1 MCSRWRICWPI
12 CWANKPCRWWIFGCR
27 REDCGL
33 CLGFMAE
40 QTLTRKTP
48 EQLRSYR
55 WYGRDELRSF
65 GHRSRAKQAGW
76 GAEDYVGKPII
87 GILNTWSDL
96 NSCHMHLRLTADA
109 VKRGVLQAGGHP
121 MEVPVMSVGE
131 MLTKPTTMFHRNFL
145 AMETEEVLRAH
156 PIDGAVLLGGCDK
169 STPGLLMG
177 AFSADIPVIYMPC
190 GPMMKG
196 NWRGT
201 TLGSG
206 SDVWKY
212 WDEKRAGN
220 LSWDEWCEIED
231 GIARSPGHCMT
242 MGTASTLTALAETLG
257 LVMPGASSIPAVD
270 SAHTRMAAAAGR
282 QVVENTWL
290 DRRPSTLVDRRSFE
304 NAIAVDMA
312 LGGSTN
318 AIVHLIA
325 MAGRLGIPLPL
336 ELFDEISR
344 KVPLL
349 ANIRP
354 AGKHLMEEFYLAGGL
369 TALLKGMESLL
380 HTDVPTVTGL
390 TLGENIADAII
401 HDEDVIRRLGNA
413 LQPDGGTAILRGNLC
428 PDGAVIKHAAAMPEL
443 CQHTGPALVFDSYP
457 VMKAAVEDMDLEVT
471 ADTVLILRNAG
482 PVGAPGMPEW
492 GQLPIPKK
500 LILQGVRDMV
510 RLSDCRMSGTSYGAC
525 VLHIAPESAVGGP
538 LALVQNG
545 DLIELDVANRRLQL
559 HVSDEELARRKE
571 AWQKPPVR
579 YHRGYP
585 KLFVEHVTQANEG
598 ADFDFLQHG
607 PALPEPEIY

>member
-1 MCSRWRICWPI
+1 MSSTSTPVL
-12 CWANKPCRWWIFGCR
+12 KS
-27 REDCGL
+27 
-33 CLGFMAE
+33 
-40 QTLTRKTP
+40 P
-48 EQLRSYR
+48 EQLRSWR

-76 GAEDYVGKPII
+76 GSEDYVGKPII

-96 NSCHMHLRLTADA
+96 NSCHMHLRLTAEA

-131 MLTKPTTMFHRNFL
+131 MLTKPTAMFHRNFL
-145 AMETEEVLRAH
+145 AMETEEVLRAN
-156 PIDGAVLLGGCDK
+156 PLDGAVLLGGCDK

-177 AFSADIPVIYMPC
+177 AFSMDIPVIYMPC

-196 NWRGT
+196 NWRGD

-206 SDVWKY
+206 SDVWRY

-220 LSWDEWCEIED
+220 LSWGEWCEIED

-282 QVVENTWL
+282 QIVENVWL
-290 DRRPSTLVDRRSFE
+290 DRKPSGIVTERSFE
-304 NAIAVDMA
+304 NAITVDMA

-336 ELFDEISR
+336 EKFDEISR

-349 ANIRP
+349 ANLRP
-354 AGKHLMEEFYLAGGL
+354 AGKYLMEEFFLAGGL
-369 TALLKGMESLL
+369 TALLNGMRELL
-380 HTDVPTVTGL
+380 HTDVATITGK
-390 TLGENIADAII
+390 TLGENIAHAII
-401 HDEDVIRRLGNA
+401 HNEDVIRTPKNP

-428 PDGAVIKHAAAMPEL
+428 PNGAVIKHAAATKEL
-443 CQHTGPALVFDSYP
+443 CTHKGPALVFDSYP
-457 VMKAAVEDMDLEVT
+457 EMKAAIEDMNLDVT
-471 ADTVLILRNAG
+471 KDTVLILRNAG

-500 LILQGVRDMV
+500 LIMQGIRDMV

-525 VLHIAPESAVGGP
+525 ALHIAPESAVGGP
-538 LALVQNG
+538 LALVKNG
-545 DLIELDVANRRLQL
+545 DLIELDVPNRKLHL
-559 HVSDEELARRKE
+559 HVSDEELEKRRA
-571 AWQKPPVR
+571 AWKPAPQR
-579 YHRGYP
+579 YQRGYA
-585 KLFVEHVTQANEG
+585 KLYVEHVTQADQG

-607 PALPEPEIY
+607 PAVPEPDIF

>member
-1 MCSRWRICWPI
+1 MSDSSAP
-12 CWANKPCRWWIFGCR
+12 
-27 REDCGL
+27 
-33 CLGFMAE
+33 
-40 QTLTRKTP
+40 RKTP
-48 EQLRSYR
+48 EDLRSYR

-76 GAEDYVGKPII
+76 GAEDYAGKPII

-109 VKRGVLQAGGHP
+109 VKRGILQAGGHP
-121 MEVPVMSVGE
+121 MEIPVMSVGE
-131 MLTKPTTMFHRNFL
+131 MLTKPTAMFHRNFL

-177 AFSADIPVIYMPC
+177 AFSADLPVIYMPC

-220 LSWDEWCEIED
+220 LSWEEWCEIED

-257 LVMPGASSIPAVD
+257 LTIPGASSIPAVD
-270 SAHTRMAAAAGR
+270 SAHTRTAAAAGR
-282 QVVENTWL
+282 QIIENVWL
-290 DRRPSTLVDRRSFE
+290 DRRPSRIVDERSFE

-318 AIVHLIA
+318 AIVHLVA
-325 MAGRLGIPLPL
+325 MAGRLGIKLPL
-336 ELFDEISR
+336 DKFDEISR
-344 KVPLL
+344 RVPLL

-354 AGKHLMEEFYLAGGL
+354 AGQHLMEEFYLAGGL
-369 TALLKGMESLL
+369 RALLNGMRELL
-380 HTDVPTVTGL
+380 HTDVPTITGQ
-390 TLGENIADAII
+390 TLGEDIAGAII
-401 HDEDVIRRLGNA
+401 HAPDVIRTPANP

-428 PDGAVIKHAAAMPEL
+428 PDGAVIKHAAATPHL
-443 CQHTGPALVFDSYP
+443 CTHTGPALVFDSYP
-457 VMKAAVEDMDLEVT
+457 EMKAAVEDMDLDVT
-471 ADTVLILRNAG
+471 PDTVLILRNAG

-525 VLHIAPESAVGGP
+525 ALHIAPESAVGGP
-538 LALVQNG
+538 LALVRNG
-545 DLIELDVANRRLQL
+545 DLITLDVPSRRLHL
-559 HVSDEELARRKE
+559 HVSDEELATRRA
-571 AWQKPPVR
+571 AWTPAPPR

-585 KLFVEHVTQANEG
+585 KLYVDHVTQANEG

-607 PALPEPEIY
+607 PALPEPEIF

>member
-1 MCSRWRICWPI
+1 MSEKTPS
-12 CWANKPCRWWIFGCR
+12 
-27 REDCGL
+27 
-33 CLGFMAE
+33 
-40 QTLTRKTP
+40 RKTP
-48 EQLRSYR
+48 EQLRSWR

-65 GHRSRAKQAGW
+65 GHRSRAKQNGW
-76 GAEDYVGKPII
+76 GNEDIVGKPVI

-121 MEVPVMSVGE
+121 MEIPVMSVGE
-131 MLTKPTTMFHRNFL
+131 MLTKPTAMFHRNFL
-145 AMETEEVLRAH
+145 AMETEEMLRAN

-177 AFSADIPVIYMPC
+177 AFSMDIPIIYMPC

-196 NWRGT
+196 NWRGE

-220 LSWDEWCEIED
+220 LSWGQWCEIED

-270 SAHTRMAAAAGR
+270 SGHTRTAAAAGR
-282 QVVENTWL
+282 QIVENVWL
-290 DRRPSTLVDRRSFE
+290 DRKPSGIVTERSFE

-336 ELFDEISR
+336 EKFDEISR

-349 ANIRP
+349 ANLRP
-354 AGKHLMEEFYLAGGL
+354 AGKYLMEEFFLAGGL
-369 TALLKGMESLL
+369 TALLNGMRELL
-380 HTDVPTVTGL
+380 HTDVATITGK
-390 TLGENIADAII
+390 TLGENIADSII
-401 HDEDVIRRLGNA
+401 HDEDVIRTPKNP

-428 PDGAVIKHAAAMPEL
+428 PNGAVIKHAAATKEL
-443 CQHTGPALVFDSYP
+443 CTHKGPALVFDSYP
-457 VMKAAVEDMDLEVT
+457 EMKAAIEDMDLDVT
-471 ADTVLILRNAG
+471 KDTVLILRNAG

-492 GQLPIPKK
+492 GQLPIPK
-500 LILQGVRDMV
+500 
-510 RLSDCRMSGTSYGAC
+510 
-525 VLHIAPESAVGGP
+525 
-538 LALVQNG
+538 
-545 DLIELDVANRRLQL
+545 
-559 HVSDEELARRKE
+559 
-571 AWQKPPVR
+571 
-579 YHRGYP
+579 
-585 KLFVEHVTQANEG
+585 
-598 ADFDFLQHG
+598 
-607 PALPEPEIY
+607 

>member
-1 MCSRWRICWPI
+1 MSSTP
-12 CWANKPCRWWIFGCR
+12 APVLKS
-27 REDCGL
+27 
-33 CLGFMAE
+33 
-40 QTLTRKTP
+40 P
-48 EQLRSYR
+48 EQLRSWR

-76 GAEDYVGKPII
+76 GSEDYVGKPII

-96 NSCHMHLRLTADA
+96 NSCHMHLRLTAEA

-131 MLTKPTTMFHRNFL
+131 MLTKPTAMFHRNFL
-145 AMETEEVLRAH
+145 AMETEEVLRAN
-156 PIDGAVLLGGCDK
+156 PLDGAVLLGGCDK

-177 AFSADIPVIYMPC
+177 AFSMDIPVIYMPC

-196 NWRGT
+196 NWRGD

-220 LSWDEWCEIED
+220 LSWGEWCEIED

-282 QVVENTWL
+282 QIVENVWL
-290 DRRPSTLVDRRSFE
+290 DRKPSGIVTERSFE
-304 NAIAVDMA
+304 NAITVDMA
-312 LGGSTN
+312 LGGSTT
-318 AIVHLIA
+318 AIVPLTA

-336 ELFDEISR
+336 EKFDEISR

-349 ANIRP
+349 ANLRP
-354 AGKHLMEEFYLAGGL
+354 AGKYLMEEFFLAGGL
-369 TALLKGMESLL
+369 TALLNGMRELL
-380 HTDVPTVTGL
+380 HTDVATISGK
-390 TLGENIADAII
+390 TLGENIAHAII
-401 HDEDVIRRLGNA
+401 HNEDVIRTPKNP

-428 PDGAVIKHAAAMPEL
+428 PNGAVIKHAAATKEL
-443 CQHTGPALVFDSYP
+443 CTHKGPALVFDSYP
-457 VMKAAVEDMDLEVT
+457 EMKAAVEDMNLDVT
-471 ADTVLILRNAG
+471 KDTVLILRNAG

-500 LILQGVRDMV
+500 LIMLGIRDMV
-510 RLSDCRMSGTSYGAC
+510 RLSDSRMSGTSYGTC
-525 VLHIAPESAVGGP
+525 VLHIAPESAIGGP
-538 LALVQNG
+538 LALVKNG
-545 DLIELDVANRRLQL
+545 DLIELDVPNRKLHL
-559 HVSDEELARRKE
+559 HVSDEELEKRRA
-571 AWQKPPVR
+571 AWKPAPQR
-579 YHRGYP
+579 YQRGYA
-585 KLFVEHVTQANEG
+585 KLYVEHVTQADQG

-607 PALPEPEIY
+607 PAVPEPDIF

>member
-1 MCSRWRICWPI
+1 MSE
-12 CWANKPCRWWIFGCR
+12 K
-27 REDCGL
+27 
-33 CLGFMAE
+33 
-40 QTLTRKTP
+40 TSTRKTP
-48 EQLRSYR
+48 EQLRSWR

-65 GHRSRAKQAGW
+65 GHRSRAKQNGW
-76 GAEDYVGKPII
+76 GNEDIVGKPII

-109 VKRGVLQAGGHP
+109 VKRGVFQAGGHP
-121 MEVPVMSVGE
+121 MEIPVMSVGE
-131 MLTKPTTMFHRNFL
+131 MLTKPTAMFHRNFL
-145 AMETEEVLRAH
+145 AMETEEMLRAN

-177 AFSADIPVIYMPC
+177 AFSMDIPVIYMPC

-196 NWRGT
+196 NWRGE

-220 LSWDEWCEIED
+220 LSWGEWCEIED

-282 QVVENTWL
+282 QIIENVWL
-290 DRRPSTLVDRRSFE
+290 DRKPSGIVTEKSFE

-336 ELFDEISR
+336 EKFDEISR

-349 ANIRP
+349 ANLRP
-354 AGKHLMEEFYLAGGL
+354 AGKYLMEEFFLAGGL
-369 TALLKGMESLL
+369 TALLNGMRELL
-380 HTDVPTVTGL
+380 HTDVATITGK

-401 HDEDVIRRLGNA
+401 HDEDVIRTPKNA

-428 PDGAVIKHAAAMPEL
+428 PNGAVIKHAAATKEL
-443 CQHTGPALVFDSYP
+443 CTHKGPALVFDSYP
-457 VMKAAVEDMDLEVT
+457 AMKAAIEDMNLDVT
-471 ADTVLILRNAG
+471 KDTVLILRNAG

-500 LILQGVRDMV
+500 LILQGIRDMV

-525 VLHIAPESAVGGP
+525 ALHIAPESAVGGP
-538 LALVQNG
+538 LALVKNG
-545 DLIELDVANRRLQL
+545 DLIELDVPNRKLHL
-559 HVSDEELARRKE
+559 HVSDEELEKRRA
-571 AWQKPPVR
+571 AWKPAPQR
-579 YHRGYP
+579 YHRGYA
-585 KLFVEHVTQANEG
+585 KLYVEHVTQADQG

-607 PALPEPEIY
+607 PAVPEPDIF

>member
-1 MCSRWRICWPI
+1 MP
-12 CWANKPCRWWIFGCR
+12 
-27 REDCGL
+27 DL
-33 CLGFMAE
+33 CPA
-40 QTLTRKTP
+40 RKTP

-76 GAEDYVGKPII
+76 GAEDYAGKPII

-109 VKRGVLQAGGHP
+109 VKRGILQAGGHP
-121 MEVPVMSVGE
+121 MEIPVMSVGE
-131 MLTKPTTMFHRNFL
+131 MLTKPTAMFHRNFL

-177 AFSADIPVIYMPC
+177 AFSADLPIIYMPC

-196 NWRGT
+196 NFRGE

-206 SDVWKY
+206 TDVWKY

-220 LSWDEWCEIED
+220 LSWGEWCEIED

-257 LVMPGASSIPAVD
+257 LTLPGASSIPAVD
-270 SAHTRMAAAAGR
+270 SAHARTAAAAGR
-282 QVVENTWL
+282 QIVENTWL
-290 DRRPSTLVDRRSFE
+290 DRKPSALVDRRSFE
-304 NAIAVDMA
+304 NAIAADMA

-318 AIVHLIA
+318 AIVHLVA
-325 MAGRLGIPLPL
+325 MAGRLGIELPL
-336 ELFDEISR
+336 DLFDEISR
-344 KVPLL
+344 RVPLL

-354 AGKHLMEEFYLAGGL
+354 AGQYLMEEFYLAGGL
-369 TALLKGMESLL
+369 PALLNGMKTLL
-380 HTDVPTVTGL
+380 HTDVPTVTGK
-390 TLGENIADAII
+390 TLGENIAGAAI
-401 HDEDVIRRLGNA
+401 HRPDVIRTPDNP

-428 PDGAVIKHAAAMPEL
+428 PHGAVIKHAAATPAL
-443 CQHTGPALVFDSYP
+443 LTHTGPALVFDSYP
-457 VMKAAVEDMDLEVT
+457 AMKAAVEDPDLNVT
-471 ADTVLILRNAG
+471 PDTVLILRNAG

-500 LILQGVRDMV
+500 LIFQGVRDMV

-525 VLHIAPESAVGGP
+525 ALHIAPESAIGGP

-545 DLIELDVANRRLQL
+545 DLITLDVPNRKLHL
-559 HVSDEELARRKE
+559 HVSDEDLAARR
-571 AWQKPPVR
+571 AHWQPAPPR

-585 KLFVEHVTQANEG
+585 KLYVEHVTQAHEG

-607 PALPEPEIY
+607 PPLPEPEIF

>member
-1 MCSRWRICWPI
+1 MSPP
-12 CWANKPCRWWIFGCR
+12 AVP
-27 REDCGL
+27 
-33 CLGFMAE
+33 A
-40 QTLTRKTP
+40 RKTP
-48 EQLRSYR
+48 EQLRSWR

-65 GHRSRAKQAGW
+65 GHRSRAKQNGW
-76 GAEDYVGKPII
+76 GNEDIAGKPVI

-109 VKRGVLQAGGHP
+109 VKRGVFQAGGHP
-121 MEVPVMSVGE
+121 MEIPVMSVGE
-131 MLTKPTTMFHRNFL
+131 MLTKPTAMFHRNFL
-145 AMETEEVLRAH
+145 AMETEEMLRAN

-177 AFSADIPVIYMPC
+177 AFSMDIPVIYMPC

-196 NWRGT
+196 NWRGE

-220 LSWDEWCEIED
+220 LSWGEWCEIED

-282 QVVENTWL
+282 QIIENVWL
-290 DRRPSTLVDRRSFE
+290 DRKPSGIVTGKSFE

-336 ELFDEISR
+336 EKFDEISR

-349 ANIRP
+349 ANLRP
-354 AGKHLMEEFYLAGGL
+354 AGKYLMEEFFLAGGL
-369 TALLKGMESLL
+369 TALLNGMRELL
-380 HTDVPTVTGL
+380 HTDVATITGK
-390 TLGENIADAII
+390 TLGENIAEAII
-401 HDEDVIRRLGNA
+401 HNEDVIRTPKNP

-428 PDGAVIKHAAAMPEL
+428 PNGAVIKHAAATKEL
-443 CQHTGPALVFDSYP
+443 CTHKGPALVFDSYP
-457 VMKAAVEDMDLEVT
+457 DMKAAIEDMNLDVT
-471 ADTVLILRNAG
+471 KDTVLILRNAG

-525 VLHIAPESAVGGP
+525 ALHIAPESAVGGP
-538 LALVQNG
+538 LALVKNG
-545 DLIELDVANRRLQL
+545 DLIELDVPNRKLHL
-559 HVSDEELARRKE
+559 HVSDEELEKRRA
-571 AWQKPPVR
+571 AWKPAPQR
-579 YHRGYP
+579 YHRGYA
-585 KLFVEHVTQANEG
+585 KLFVEHVTQADQG
-598 ADFDFLQHG
+598 MDFDFLQHG
-607 PALPEPEIY
+607 PAVPEPDIF

>member
-1 MCSRWRICWPI
+1 
-12 CWANKPCRWWIFGCR
+12 
-27 REDCGL
+27 
-33 CLGFMAE
+33 
-40 QTLTRKTP
+40 
-48 EQLRSYR
+48 
-55 WYGRDELRSF
+55 
-65 GHRSRAKQAGW
+65 
-76 GAEDYVGKPII
+76 
-87 GILNTWSDL
+87 
-96 NSCHMHLRLTADA
+96 
-109 VKRGVLQAGGHP
+109 
-121 MEVPVMSVGE
+121 MEIPVMSVGE
-131 MLTKPTTMFHRNFL
+131 MLTKPTAMFHRNFL
-145 AMETEEVLRAH
+145 AMETEEMLRAN

-177 AFSADIPVIYMPC
+177 AFSMDIPIIYMPC

-196 NWRGT
+196 NWRGE

-220 LSWDEWCEIED
+220 LSWGQWCEIED

-270 SAHTRMAAAAGR
+270 SGHTRTAAAAGR
-282 QVVENTWL
+282 QIVENVWL
-290 DRRPSTLVDRRSFE
+290 DRKPSGIVTERSFE

-336 ELFDEISR
+336 EKFDEISR

-349 ANIRP
+349 ANLRP
-354 AGKHLMEEFYLAGGL
+354 AGKYLMEEFFLAGGL
-369 TALLKGMESLL
+369 TALLNGMRELL
-380 HTDVPTVTGL
+380 HTDVATITGK
-390 TLGENIADAII
+390 TLGENIADSII
-401 HDEDVIRRLGNA
+401 HDEDVIRTPKNP

-428 PDGAVIKHAAAMPEL
+428 PNGAVIKHAAATKEL
-443 CQHTGPALVFDSYP
+443 CTHTGPALVFDSYP
-457 VMKAAVEDMDLEVT
+457 EMKAAIEDMDLDVT
-471 ADTVLILRNAG
+471 KDTVLILRNAG

-500 LILQGVRDMV
+500 LILQGIRDMV

-525 VLHIAPESAVGGP
+525 ALHISPESAVGGP
-538 LALVQNG
+538 LALVKNG
-545 DLIELDVANRRLQL
+545 DLIELDVPNRKLHL
-559 HVSDEELARRKE
+559 HVSDEELEKRRA
-571 AWQKPPVR
+571 AWKPAPQR
-579 YHRGYP
+579 YHRGYA
-585 KLFVEHVTQANEG
+585 KLFVEHVTQADQG

-607 PALPEPEIY
+607 PAVPEPDIF

>member
-1 MCSRWRICWPI
+1 MP
-12 CWANKPCRWWIFGCR
+12 
-27 REDCGL
+27 
-33 CLGFMAE
+33 
-40 QTLTRKTP
+40 TLMTRKTP
-48 EQLRSYR
+48 EQLRSWR

-76 GAEDYVGKPII
+76 AAEDYVGKPII
-87 GILNTWSDL
+87 GILNSWSEQ
-96 NSCHMHLRLTADA
+96 NSCHIHLKLTADA
-109 VKRGVLQAGGHP
+109 VRRGILQAGGHP
-121 MEVPVMSVGE
+121 MEIPVLSVGE
-131 MLTKPTTMFHRNFL
+131 MLTKPTAMFHRNLL
-145 AMETEEVLRAH
+145 AMETEEVLRAN
-156 PIDGAVLLGGCDK
+156 PLDGAVLLGGCDK

-177 AFSADIPVIYMPC
+177 AFSMDIPVIYMPC

-220 LSWDEWCEIED
+220 LSWEEWCEIED
-231 GIARSPGHCMT
+231 GIARGPGHCMT

-270 SAHTRMAAAAGR
+270 SAHTRIAAAAGR
-282 QVVENTWL
+282 QMVENVWM
-290 DRRPSTLVDRRSFE
+290 DRRPSTIVSERSFE

-336 ELFDEISR
+336 EKFDEISR
-344 KVPLL
+344 RVPLL
-349 ANIRP
+349 ANLRP
-354 AGKHLMEEFYLAGGL
+354 AGKYLMEEFFLAGGIK
-369 TALLKGMESLL
+369 ALLNAMRDLL
-380 HTDVPTVTGL
+380 DMQVPTITGL
-390 TLGENIADAII
+390 TLGENVAGCEIYDA
-401 HDEDVIRRLGNA
+401 DVIRTTANP
-413 LQPDGGTAILRGNLC
+413 LQADGGTAILRGNLC
-428 PDGAVIKHAAAMPEL
+428 PDGAVIKHAAATPEL

-457 VMKAAVEDMDLEVT
+457 EMKAKIDDPDLDVT
-471 ADTVLILRNAG
+471 QDTVLVLRNAG

-500 LILQGVRDMV
+500 LLMQGIRDLV

-538 LALVQNG
+538 LALVKTG
-545 DLIELDVANRRLQL
+545 DRIELDVKNRRLHL
-559 HVSDEELARRKE
+559 HVSDEELAQRRA
-571 AWQKPPVR
+571 AWKPAPPR
-579 YHRGYP
+579 YHRGYA
-585 KLFVEHVTQANEG
+585 KLYVEHVTQANEG

-607 PALPEPEIY
+607 PAVPEPEIF

>member
-1 MCSRWRICWPI
+1 MTS
-12 CWANKPCRWWIFGCR
+12 
-27 REDCGL
+27 
-33 CLGFMAE
+33 
-40 QTLTRKTP
+40 QTTPKTP
-48 EQLRSYR
+48 EQLRSWR

-65 GHRSRAKQAGW
+65 GHRSRAKQNGW
-76 GAEDYVGKPII
+76 GTEDIVGKPVI

-96 NSCHMHLRLTADA
+96 NSCHMHLRLSADA
-109 VKRGVLQAGGHP
+109 VKRGILQAGGHP
-121 MEVPVMSVGE
+121 MEIPVMSAGE
-131 MLTKPTTMFHRNFL
+131 MLTKPTAMFHRNFL
-145 AMETEEVLRAH
+145 AMETEEMLRAN

-177 AFSADIPVIYMPC
+177 AFSMDIPVIYMPC

-196 NWRGT
+196 NWRGE

-220 LSWDEWCEIED
+220 LSWEQWCEIED

-257 LVMPGASSIPAVD
+257 LCIPGASSIPAVD
-270 SAHTRMAAAAGR
+270 SAHTRTAAAAGR
-282 QVVENTWL
+282 QIVENVWL
-290 DRRPSTLVDRRSFE
+290 DRKPSGIVTERSFE

-325 MAGRLGIPLPL
+325 MAGRLGIKLPL
-336 ELFDEISR
+336 EKFDEISR
-344 KVPLL
+344 QVPLL
-349 ANIRP
+349 ANMRP
-354 AGKHLMEEFYLAGGL
+354 AGKYLMEEFYLAGGL
-369 TALLKGMESLL
+369 QALLNGMRELL
-380 HTDVPTVTGL
+380 HTDVPTITGK
-390 TLGENIADAII
+390 TLGEDIADAII
-401 HDEDVIRRLGNA
+401 HNEDVIRTPKNP

-428 PDGAVIKHAAAMPEL
+428 PNGAVIKHAAATKEL
-443 CQHTGPALVFDSYP
+443 CTHTGPALVFDSYP
-457 VMKAAVEDMDLEVT
+457 AMKACIDDMNLDVT
-471 ADTVLILRNAG
+471 KDTVLILRGAG

-500 LILQGVRDMV
+500 LIMQGIRDMV
-510 RLSDCRMSGTSYGAC
+510 RLTDCRMSGTSYGAC

-538 LALVQNG
+538 LALVKTG
-545 DLIELDVANRRLQL
+545 DLIELDVPNRKLHL
-559 HVSDEELARRKE
+559 HVSDEELEQRR
-571 AWQKPPVR
+571 ASWKPAPTR
-579 YHRGYP
+579 YHRGYA
-585 KLFVEHVTQANEG
+585 KLFVEHVTQADQG

-607 PALPEPEIY
+607 PAVPEPDIF

>member
-1 MCSRWRICWPI
+1 MS
-12 CWANKPCRWWIFGCR
+12 
-27 REDCGL
+27 DTS
-33 CLGFMAE
+33 
-40 QTLTRKTP
+40 QSRKTP

-76 GAEDYVGKPII
+76 GAEDYAGKPII

-121 MEVPVMSVGE
+121 MEIPVMSAGE
-131 MLTKPTTMFHRNFL
+131 SLTKPTAMFHRNFL
-145 AMETEEVLRAH
+145 AMETEEVLRAN

-257 LVMPGASSIPAVD
+257 LVLPGASSIPAVD
-270 SAHTRMAAAAGR
+270 SAHTRAAAAAGR
-282 QVVENTWL
+282 QIVENTWL
-290 DRRPSTLVDRRSFE
+290 DRKPSAIVDRRSFE
-304 NAIAVDMA
+304 NAIAADMA

-325 MAGRLGIPLPL
+325 MAGRLGIELPL
-336 ELFDEISR
+336 ETFDEISR
-344 KVPLL
+344 RVPLL

-354 AGKHLMEEFYLAGGL
+354 AGQYLMEEFHFAGGL
-369 TALLKGMESLL
+369 PALLNGMKALL
-380 HTDVPTVTGL
+380 HTDVPTVTGK
-390 TLGENIADAII
+390 TLGENIADAGI
-401 HDEDVIRRLGNA
+401 HAPDVIRTPDNP

-428 PDGAVIKHAAAMPEL
+428 PDGAVIKHAAATKEL
-443 CQHTGPALVFDSYP
+443 CTHTGPALVFDSYP
-457 VMKAAVEDMDLEVT
+457 EMKTAVEDPDLDVT
-471 ADTVLILRNAG
+471 PDTVLILRNAG

-525 VLHIAPESAVGGP
+525 ALHIAPESAIGGP
-538 LALVQNG
+538 LALVRNG
-545 DLIELDVANRRLQL
+545 DLITLDVPNRKLHL
-559 HVSDEELARRKE
+559 HVSDEELAARR
-571 AWQKPPVR
+571 ADWQPAPPR

-585 KLFVEHVTQANEG
+585 KLYVEHVTQANAG

-607 PALPEPEIY
+607 PALPEPEIF

>member
-1 MCSRWRICWPI
+1 MSDSQP
-12 CWANKPCRWWIFGCR
+12 A
-27 REDCGL
+27 
-33 CLGFMAE
+33 
-40 QTLTRKTP
+40 RKTP

-65 GHRSRAKQAGW
+65 GHRSRAKQAAW

-109 VKRGVLQAGGHP
+109 VKRGILQAGGHP
-121 MEVPVMSVGE
+121 MEIPVMSVGE
-131 MLTKPTTMFHRNFL
+131 MLTKPTAMFHRNFL

-257 LVMPGASSIPAVD
+257 LVLPGASSIPAVD

-282 QVVENTWL
+282 QIIENTWL
-290 DRRPSTLVDRRSFE
+290 DRKPSTIVDARSFE

-318 AIVHLIA
+318 AIVHLVA
-325 MAGRLGIPLPL
+325 MAGRLGIKLPL
-336 ELFDEISR
+336 DKFDEISR
-344 KVPLL
+344 RVPLL
-349 ANIRP
+349 ANLRP
-354 AGKHLMEEFYLAGGL
+354 AGQYLMEEFFLAGGL
-369 TALLKGMESLL
+369 PALLHGMQDLL
-380 HTDVPTVTGL
+380 HTDVPTITGK
-390 TLGENIADAII
+390 TLGENIASAIT
-401 HDEDVIRRLGNA
+401 HNPDVIRPLSNPI
-413 LQPDGGTAILRGNLC
+413 QPDGGTAILRGNLC
-428 PDGAVIKHAAAMPEL
+428 PDGAVIKHAAATPHL
-443 CQHTGPALVFDSYP
+443 CTHTGPALVFDSYP
-457 VMKAAVEDMDLEVT
+457 AMKAAVEDMDLDVT
-471 ADTVLILRNAG
+471 PDTVLILRNAG

-525 VLHIAPESAVGGP
+525 ALHIAPESAIGGP

-545 DLIELDVANRRLQL
+545 DLITLDVPNRKLHL
-559 HVSDEELARRKE
+559 HVSDEDLATRRA
-571 AWQKPPVR
+571 AWKPAPPR

-585 KLFVEHVTQANEG
+585 KLYVEHVTQSNEG

-607 PALPEPEIY
+607 PALPEPEIF

>member
-1 MCSRWRICWPI
+1 MLNSPT
-12 CWANKPCRWWIFGCR
+12 P
-27 REDCGL
+27 
-33 CLGFMAE
+33 
-40 QTLTRKTP
+40 KTP
-48 EQLRSYR
+48 EQLRSWR

-65 GHRSRAKQAGW
+65 GHRSRAKQNGW
-76 GAEDYVGKPII
+76 GSEDIVGKPVI

-109 VKRGVLQAGGHP
+109 VKRGILQAGGHP
-121 MEVPVMSVGE
+121 MEIPVMSAGE
-131 MLTKPTTMFHRNFL
+131 MLTKPTAMFHRNFL
-145 AMETEEVLRAH
+145 AMETEEMLRAN

-177 AFSADIPVIYMPC
+177 AFSMDIPVIYMPC

-196 NWRGT
+196 NWRGE

-220 LSWDEWCEIED
+220 LSWEQWCEIED

-257 LVMPGASSIPAVD
+257 LCMPGASSIPAVD
-270 SAHTRMAAAAGR
+270 SAHTRIAAAAGR
-282 QVVENTWL
+282 QIIENVWL
-290 DRRPSTLVDRRSFE
+290 DRKPSGIVSERSFE

-325 MAGRLGIPLPL
+325 MAGRLGIKLPL
-336 ELFDEISR
+336 EKFDEISR

-349 ANIRP
+349 ANMRP
-354 AGKHLMEEFYLAGGL
+354 AGKYLMEEFYLAGGL
-369 TALLKGMESLL
+369 QALLNGMRELL
-380 HTDVPTVTGL
+380 HTDVPTITGK
-390 TLGENIADAII
+390 TLGEDISEAII
-401 HDEDVIRRLGNA
+401 HNEDVIRTPKNP

-428 PDGAVIKHAAAMPEL
+428 PNGAVIKHAAATKEL
-443 CQHTGPALVFDSYP
+443 CTHKGPALVFDSYP
-457 VMKAAVEDMDLEVT
+457 QMKAAIEDMNLDVT
-471 ADTVLILRNAG
+471 KDTVLILRGAG

-500 LILQGVRDMV
+500 LILQGIRDMV
-510 RLSDCRMSGTSYGAC
+510 RLTDCRMSGTSYGAC

-538 LALVQNG
+538 LALVKTG
-545 DLIELDVANRRLQL
+545 DLIELDVPNRKLHL
-559 HVSDEELARRKE
+559 HVSDEELEQRRTS
-571 AWQKPPVR
+571 WKPAPTR
-579 YHRGYP
+579 YHRGYA
-585 KLFVEHVTQANEG
+585 KLFVEHVTQADQG

-607 PALPEPEIY
+607 PAVPEPDIF

>member
-1 MCSRWRICWPI
+1 MSSTP
-12 CWANKPCRWWIFGCR
+12 APVLKS
-27 REDCGL
+27 
-33 CLGFMAE
+33 
-40 QTLTRKTP
+40 P
-48 EQLRSYR
+48 EQLRSWR

-76 GAEDYVGKPII
+76 GSEDYVGKPII

-96 NSCHMHLRLTADA
+96 NSCHMHLRLTAEA

-131 MLTKPTTMFHRNFL
+131 MLTKPTAMFHRNFL
-145 AMETEEVLRAH
+145 AMETEEVLRAN
-156 PIDGAVLLGGCDK
+156 PLDGAVLLGGCDK

-177 AFSADIPVIYMPC
+177 AFSMDIPVIYMPC

-196 NWRGT
+196 NWRGD

-220 LSWDEWCEIED
+220 LSWGEWCEIED

-282 QVVENTWL
+282 QIVENVWL
-290 DRRPSTLVDRRSFE
+290 DRKPSGIVTERSFE
-304 NAIAVDMA
+304 NAITVDMA

-336 ELFDEISR
+336 EKFDEISR

-349 ANIRP
+349 ANLRP
-354 AGKHLMEEFYLAGGL
+354 AGKYLMEEFFLAGGL
-369 TALLKGMESLL
+369 TALLNGMRELL
-380 HTDVPTVTGL
+380 HTDVATITGK
-390 TLGENIADAII
+390 TLGENIAHAII
-401 HDEDVIRRLGNA
+401 HNEDVIRTPKNP

-428 PDGAVIKHAAAMPEL
+428 PNGAVIKHAAATKEL
-443 CQHTGPALVFDSYP
+443 CTHKGPALVFDSYP
-457 VMKAAVEDMDLEVT
+457 EMKAAVEDMNLDVT
-471 ADTVLILRNAG
+471 KDTVLILRNAG

-492 GQLPIPKK
+492 GQLPIQKK
-500 LILQGVRDMV
+500 LIMLGIRDMV
-510 RLSDCRMSGTSYGAC
+510 RLSDSRMSGTSYGAC
-525 VLHIAPESAVGGP
+525 VLHIAPESAIGGP
-538 LALVQNG
+538 LALVKNG
-545 DLIELDVANRRLQL
+545 DLIELDVPNRKLHL
-559 HVSDEELARRKE
+559 HVSDEELEKRRA
-571 AWQKPPVR
+571 AWKPAPQR
-579 YHRGYP
+579 YQRGYA
-585 KLFVEHVTQANEG
+585 KLYVEHVTQADQG

-607 PALPEPEIY
+607 PAVPEPDIF

>member
-1 MCSRWRICWPI
+1 MAS
-12 CWANKPCRWWIFGCR
+12 ANTP
-27 REDCGL
+27 
-33 CLGFMAE
+33 
-40 QTLTRKTP
+40 TPKTP
-48 EQLRSYR
+48 EQLRSWR

-65 GHRSRAKQAGW
+65 GHRSRAKQNGW
-76 GAEDYVGKPII
+76 GSEDIVGKPVI

-109 VKRGVLQAGGHP
+109 VKRGILQAGGHP
-121 MEVPVMSVGE
+121 MEIPVMSVGE
-131 MLTKPTTMFHRNFL
+131 MLTKPTAMFHRNFL
-145 AMETEEVLRAH
+145 AMETEEMLRAN

-177 AFSADIPVIYMPC
+177 AFSMDIPVIYMPC

-196 NWRGT
+196 NWRGE

-220 LSWDEWCEIED
+220 LSWEEWCEIED

-257 LVMPGASSIPAVD
+257 LTMPGASSIPAVD
-270 SAHTRMAAAAGR
+270 SAHTRIAAAAGR
-282 QVVENTWL
+282 QIIENVWL
-290 DRRPSTLVDRRSFE
+290 DRKPSGIVTERSFE
-304 NAIAVDMA
+304 NAITVDMA

-336 ELFDEISR
+336 EKFDEISR

-349 ANIRP
+349 ANLRP
-354 AGKHLMEEFYLAGGL
+354 AGKYLMEEFYLAGGL
-369 TALLKGMESLL
+369 QALLNGMRELL
-380 HTDVPTVTGL
+380 HTDVPTITGK
-390 TLGENIADAII
+390 TLGEDIAEAII
-401 HDEDVIRRLGNA
+401 HNEDVIRTPKNP

-428 PDGAVIKHAAAMPEL
+428 PNGAVIKHAAATKEL
-443 CQHTGPALVFDSYP
+443 CTHTGPALVFDSYP
-457 VMKAAVEDMDLEVT
+457 EMKAAIEDVNLDVT
-471 ADTVLILRNAG
+471 KDTVLVLRNAG

-500 LILQGVRDMV
+500 LILQGIRDMV
-510 RLSDCRMSGTSYGAC
+510 RLSDSRMSGTSYGAC

-538 LALVQNG
+538 LALVKTG
-545 DLIELDVANRRLQL
+545 DLIELDVPNRKLHL
-559 HVSDEELARRKE
+559 HVSDEELEKRR
-571 AWQKPPVR
+571 ADWKPAPTR
-579 YHRGYP
+579 YHRGYA
-585 KLFVEHVTQANEG
+585 KLFVEHVTQADQG
-598 ADFDFLQHG
+598 VDFDFLQHG
-607 PALPEPEIY
+607 PAVPEPDIF